1 VALLNEA
8 ADAPLI
14 DGHCHPVVTEPV
26 QLPEFEWWCSESASP
41 RRPGEST
48 MDSSLGYAIRRWC
61 PPVLGLPPHAPL
73 ADYLWV
79 RGELGPAEVTARLLR
94 AANLA
99 GLLVDTGLPAAEL
112 TDLRTLAQA
121 AAAPVH
127 EVVRLETLAERVA
140 ASGSA
145 AEFASAF
152 RDALVSTCDSG
163 AVAVKSI
170 VAYRHSLAVA
180 SVCPGRSEVTAAVG
194 RWLRESG
201 PSGEQPTRLT
211 DPLLLSFLLWTAVDL
226 GRPIQLHTGFGD
238 ADAAITGSDPGLL
251 QPFCAATQQRDTT
264 LVLLHAYP
272 YHRQAA
278 WLAHVF
284 PHVYVDVGLTVPY
297 VGARAS
303 AVLAEFLELAPYGK
317 VLYSSDGYGLPE
329 LHLTGAALFRQA
341 IVALF
346 DAMVA
351 QDAMTEGDAARDIEA
366 IGSANARRIYRVP

>member
-1 VALLNEA
+1 VALLSA
-8 ADAPLI
+8 AAAAPLV
-14 DGHCHPVVTEPV
+14 DGHCHPVVTGPV
-26 QLPEFEWWCSESASP
+26 QPPEFEWWCSESASP
-41 RRPGEST
+41 PRPGEST

-61 PPVLGLPPHAPL
+61 APVLGLPAHAPL

-79 RGELGPAEVTARLLR
+79 RGELGPAEVTSRLLR

-112 TDLRTLAQA
+112 TDLATLAEA

-140 ASGSA
+140 TSGSA
-145 AEFASAF
+145 ASFAPAF

-170 VAYRHSLAVA
+170 VAYRHGLAVA
-180 SVCPGRSEVTAAVG
+180 PACPGRSEVTAAVG
-194 RWLRESG
+194 RWLRSG
-201 PSGEQPTRLT
+201 KRLT
-211 DPLLLSFLLWTAVDL
+211 DPLVLSFLLWTAVDL

-251 QPFCAATQQRDTT
+251 QPFCAATADRDTT

-272 YHRQAA
+272 YHRRAA

-341 IVALF
+341 IVAVF

-351 QDAMTEGDAARDIEA
+351 QDALTEADAARVIEA
-366 IGSANARRIYRVP
+366 VSSANARRIYRLP